1 MSSITG
7 ITKYSV
13 LDYGVLRV
21 IVGQERE
28 RVTEECMMSS
38 VMFGTVRVSS

>member
-28 RVTEECMMSS
+28 RVSEQCVMRS
-38 VMFGTVRVSS
+38 VMVGTVRVSS